1 MIQLMLAQAS
11 KNRQGAMLAVAGAA
25 ALSSRRMPKSKRK
38 KNPVAAALAK
48 MRARKLTPERR
59 SEIARQAALA
69 RWRRVKGSP

>member
-1 MIQLMLAQAS
+1 MGKA
-11 KNRQGAMLAVAGAA
+11 KK
-25 ALSSRRMPKSKRK
+25 P
-38 KNPVAAALAK
+38 KNPIAAALAK